1 MRTENGVHYG
11 DTPEHVDGAYLAGV
25 ARANAAT
32 LMHLANAPEP
42 PPDARVVAELSNDTL
57 LRWSPSRDADVA
69 GYEVV
74 WRATTSATWE
84 HVRDVGRAT
93 EARLPLSK
101 DDSFFGVRAYDA
113 QGYRSPVAFA
123 HPVAQ

>member
-1 MRTENGVHYG
+1 
-11 DTPEHVDGAYLAGV
+11 
-25 ARANAAT
+25 
-32 LMHLANAPEP
+32 
-42 PPDARVVAELSNDTL
+42 
-57 LRWSPSRDADVA
+57 
-69 GYEVV
+69 VV
-74 WRATTSATWE
+74 WRATTRATWE
-84 HVRDVGRAT
+84 QMRDVGRVT